1 MIWLIYK
8 ADGEIVG
15 AAANAEWAQVAAG
28 DALSVI
34 EHSKE
39 INIREYLVQG
49 GMVIR
54 KADAVIASD
63 AEARELAEAWRQLR
77 FRRSRL
83 LSKTDWTQVPDSP
96 ADAAA
101 WAIYR
106 QALRDLPQNTP
117 DPRNVIWPEP
127 PA

>member
-8 ADGEIVG
+8 DDGEIVG
-15 AAANAEWAQVAAG
+15 AVADAEFAQVAAG

-34 EHSKE
+34 EHSEE
-39 INIREYLVQG
+39 IDIREYLVQNG
-49 GMVIR
+49 SVVR
-54 KADAVIASD
+54 KSDAVIASE
-63 AEARELAEAWRQLR
+63 AEARELSEAWRQLR
-77 FRRSRL
+77 IRRSRL
-83 LSKTDWTQVPDSP
+83 LNKTDWTQAPDAP

-101 WAIYR
+101 WATYR

>member
-15 AAANAEWAQVAAG
+15 AAADAEWAQVAAG

-34 EHSKE
+34 EHPEE
-39 INIREYLVQG
+39 IDIREYLIQSGAV
-49 GMVIR
+49 VR
-54 KADAVIASD
+54 KADAVITSE
-63 AEARELAEAWRQLR
+63 AEARELREAWRQLR

-83 LSKTDWTQVPDSP
+83 LSKTDWTQAPDSP
-96 ADAAA
+96 ADSAA
-101 WAIYR
+101 WATYR

-117 DPRNVIWPEP
+117 DPRSVIWPEP